1 MLNTLIKLAK
11 ELATKIDTDRIIVIT
26 KEDVD
31 FQDDEFSIIT
41 APKRFVTVL
50 ESMFFT
56 IAEEELSGKD
66 IFERSLT
73 FLQIQEVSPLHLYLK
88 GIELKGAVVGVVDL
102 DMLKG
107 LMVIDLEKSRIQKAL
122 SECAER
128 VNPNALK
135 AVLNVAL
142 NIAHKGREGKKIGTG
157 FVIGD
162 VEEVLK
168 RSKPLVINP
177 YECYGI
183 EERDIKNPA
192 NWESVMEFAQLDGV
206 FILDEDGII
215 ISAGRYLE
223 VSVKDLKILKG
234 LGARHLACAAIT
246 RETEAI
252 AVVVSTSGDIRIYKD
267 GEEILV
273 IDSTLI

>member
-1 MLNTLIKLAK
+1 MLNTLMKLAK
-11 ELATKIDTDRIIVIT
+11 ELATKINTDKILVIT
-26 KEDVD
+26 KEDVE
-31 FQDDEFSIIT
+31 FEDDEFSIIL
-41 APKRFVTVL
+41 APKRFVTIL

-66 IFERSLT
+66 IFERSLA
-73 FLQIQEVSPLHLYLK
+73 FLQIREISPLHMYLK
-88 GIELKGAVVGVVDL
+88 GVELRGGVVGVIDL
-102 DMLKG
+102 ETIKG
-107 LMVIDLEKSRIQKAL
+107 LMVIDLEKSKVQKAL

-135 AVLNVAL
+135 AVLNIAI
-142 NIAHKGREGKKIGTG
+142 NIAHKGREGKRIGTG

-162 VEEVLK
+162 VGEVLK

-177 YECYGI
+177 YECYSI
-183 EERDIKNPA
+183 DERDIKNPA

-206 FILDEDGII
+206 FILDEEGII

-252 AVVVSTSGDIRIYKD
+252 AVVISTSGDIRVYKD
-267 GEEILV
+267 GKEILV
-273 IDSTLI
+273 IDSTII

>member
-1 MLNTLIKLAK
+1 MLNTLMKLAK
-11 ELATKIDTDRIIVIT
+11 ELATKINTDKILVIT
-26 KEDVD
+26 KEDVE
-31 FQDDEFSIIT
+31 FEDDKFSIIL
-41 APKRFVTVL
+41 APKRFVTIL

-66 IFERSLT
+66 IFERSLA
-73 FLQIQEVSPLHLYLK
+73 FLQIREISPLHMYLK
-88 GIELKGAVVGVVDL
+88 GVELRGGVVGVIDL
-102 DMLKG
+102 ETIKG
-107 LMVIDLEKSRIQKAL
+107 LMVIDLEKSKVQKAL

-135 AVLNVAL
+135 AVLNIAI
-142 NIAHKGREGKKIGTG
+142 NIAHKGREGKRIGTG

-177 YECYGI
+177 YECYSI
-183 EERDIKNPA
+183 DERDIKNPA
-192 NWESVMEFAQLDGV
+192 NWESIMEFAQLDGV
-206 FILDEDGII
+206 FILDEEGII

-252 AVVVSTSGDIRIYKD
+252 AVVISTSGDIRVYKD
-267 GEEILV
+267 GKEILV
-273 IDSTLI
+273 IDSTII

>member
-1 MLNTLIKLAK
+1 MLKTLIELAK
-11 ELATKIDTDRIIVIT
+11 ELANKINTDKILVVT
-26 KEDVD
+26 KEDVEIE
-31 FQDDEFSIIT
+31 DDEFSIIF
-41 APKRFVTVL
+41 APKRFVTIL
-50 ESMFFT
+50 ESTFFT

-66 IFERSLT
+66 IFERSLA
-73 FLQIQEVSPLHLYLK
+73 FLQIHEISPLHMYLK
-88 GIELKGAVVGVVDL
+88 GIELKGGVVGVIDL
-102 DMLKG
+102 DTLKG
-107 LMVIDLEKSRIQKAL
+107 LMVIDLERSRVQKAL
-122 SECAER
+122 CECAER

-135 AVLNVAL
+135 AVLNVAIS
-142 NIAHKGREGKKIGTG
+142 IAQKGREGKKIGTG
-157 FVIGD
+157 FIIGD

-206 FILDEDGII
+206 FVLDEDGII
-215 ISAGRYLE
+215 VSAGRYLE

-252 AVVVSTSGDIRIYKD
+252 AVVVSMSGDIRIYKD

-273 IDSTLI
+273 IDSTFI